1 MYRKQ
6 VPTREVCKNCDVRIP
21 RNRPKLMCSYCLETK
36 HHPCEKLSKNEAF
49 DIIRNQPYW
58 VCHNCMLNTLPLN
71 ACCPA
76 KRVKKAEPKTKF
88 SVVCSACQGRSYSKN
103 NVKICLWCDEIIAH
117 AKCMKGNLG
126 CTKCCEN
133 MIPGYHCQNYE
144 LTDNVPLNNLIHNP
158 YSSSNIINQIG
169 DRISAEH
176 ENDTMWS
183 DISDF
188 LLKCKYVQI
197 KDFKISRENELNVLS
212 LNIRSLSKN
221 IPTIN
226 ENITDFQKFDILCF
240 NETNCNLE
248 KLPNGTT
255 DLIIDG
261 FYPPILQAPARK
273 SCKGGGLATYIRK
286 TICREDD
293 FENFV
298 PKNMAEPSFDGE
310 FMFTKITRCKGIQK
324 TIILGNVYRSPSSNI
339 DKFFVR
345 LDTTLSTLARH
356 SNKQILIAGDFNIDL
371 IKHESDSNSQQVID
385 IMSNHGFIQTI
396 SRPTR
401 ITEHSSTLIDH
412 IYTNN
417 LNRMIKTNVVTVD
430 LSDHLAIVATISL
443 DPTFDRTVYH
453 PYTRSA
459 TDEEH
464 TSRIFNAEND
474 EKFNQL
480 IAEENWEPV
489 LQESHAELKYNKFA
503 DIYTKHYNTA
513 YPDKLRKKRRN
524 ERKDPKPWILPWLED
539 ACNRKNKLYRKFISE
554 PTIANK
560 TKYTK
565 MKKFT
570 EKHITKAKNNY
581 YRKYFEQYKTD
592 SRKQWNMINS
602 LLNRKRKVI
611 DIKKLV
617 DNDGHTV
624 SSPVQIAETFN
635 KYFANIASS
644 LKRNTCNTDQ
654 MANNSTALHATYLS
668 NQVRN
673 TIYLRPVDS
682 PEIETYITDL
692 KNKSTSDSKISA
704 LKIANTTQNFSHI
717 LANVI
722 DASFTQGIFPQELKV
737 AKVVPI
743 HKNGSKTDVS
753 NYRPISL
760 LSTFSK
766 LYEKAMHVRIHDFL
780 ESNNALYEMQYD
792 FRKSRSCEHAL
803 LSAQTILLDA
813 LSKKEI
819 ALLLLIDFSKAFDMV
834 DHTILLNKLH
844 HYGIRGI
851 AHDWIKSY
859 LKNREQYVHIKG
871 KNSSRKSLEYGV
883 PQGSILGPLL
893 FVIYINDIPEIQRFA
908 KFILYADDANIILTG
923 KNMHE
928 IEEKFCQLSSALVK
942 WVSCNGLS
950 LNIKK
955 TNYMIFSHKNRN
967 TEYNFQPKINN
978 VPIIEK
984 NSARFLGIIIDNNLN
999 WTEHIRAIA
1008 SKMSRYLGIMYK
1020 LKSIL
1025 PQAARLAIFHSF
1037 VQSHLNYCSLIWGFS
1052 AKSNIELLFRAQKKG
1067 IRSIMPGYINLFYK
1081 DGETPASTKQ
1091 TFVDYNIL
1099 TVQNII
1105 VKNALMFM
1113 YKINKF
1119 SSQLP
1124 SSICN
1129 IIPDNAPKTG
1139 STYQTCADWLND
1151 YNYCKFRNSINF
1163 KGPLLYTEF
1172 SGSNETWSSCYTL
1185 TSIKNK
1191 IKSKLSEMQAQGD
1204 PLNWQSENFKLYN
1217 INGLRKS
1224 DRIAS
1229 L

>member
-1 MYRKQ
+1 
-6 VPTREVCKNCDVRIP
+6 
-21 RNRPKLMCSYCLETK
+21 
-36 HHPCEKLSKNEAF
+36 
-49 DIIRNQPYW
+49 
-58 VCHNCMLNTLPLN
+58 
-71 ACCPA
+71 
-76 KRVKKAEPKTKF
+76 
-88 SVVCSACQGRSYSKN
+88 
-103 NVKICLWCDEIIAH
+103 
-117 AKCMKGNLG
+117 
-126 CTKCCEN
+126 
-133 MIPGYHCQNYE
+133 
-144 LTDNVPLNNLIHNP
+144 
-158 YSSSNIINQIG
+158 
-169 DRISAEH
+169 
-176 ENDTMWS
+176 
-183 DISDF
+183 
-188 LLKCKYVQI
+188 
-197 KDFKISRENELNVLS
+197 
-212 LNIRSLSKN
+212 
-221 IPTIN
+221 
-226 ENITDFQKFDILCF
+226 
-240 NETNCNLE
+240 
-248 KLPNGTT
+248 
-255 DLIIDG
+255 
-261 FYPPILQAPARK
+261 
-273 SCKGGGLATYIRK
+273 
-286 TICREDD
+286 
-293 FENFV
+293 
-298 PKNMAEPSFDGE
+298 
-310 FMFTKITRCKGIQK
+310 
-324 TIILGNVYRSPSSNI
+324 
-339 DKFFVR
+339 
-345 LDTTLSTLARH
+345 
-356 SNKQILIAGDFNIDL
+356 
-371 IKHESDSNSQQVID
+371 
-385 IMSNHGFIQTI
+385 
-396 SRPTR
+396 
-401 ITEHSSTLIDH
+401 
-412 IYTNN
+412 
-417 LNRMIKTNVVTVD
+417 MIKTNVVTVD

-453 PYTRSA
+453 PHTRST
-459 TDEEH
+459 TDEEY
-464 TSRIFNAEND
+464 TSRIFNTEND
-474 EKFNQL
+474 EKFSQL

-503 DIYTKHYNTA
+503 DIYTKHYNNA

-524 ERKDPKPWILPWLED
+524 ERKNPKPWILPWLED

-554 PTIANK
+554 PTIGNK

-581 YRKYFEQYKTD
+581 YSKYFEQYKTD

-602 LLNRKRKVI
+602 LLNRKRKNV

-644 LKRNTCNTDQ
+644 LKQNTCNTDQ
-654 MANNSTALHATYLS
+654 SANNSTTLHATYLT
-668 NQVRN
+668 NQVHN
-673 TIYLRPVDS
+673 TIYLRPVES
-682 PEIETYITDL
+682 PEIESYINDF

-722 DASFTQGIFPQELKV
+722 DASFVQGIFPQELKV

-766 LYEKAMHVRIHDFL
+766 LYEKAMHVRIYGFL
-780 ESNNALYEMQYD
+780 DTNNALYEMQYG
-792 FRKSRSCEHAL
+792 FRKNRSCEHAL
-803 LSAQTILLDA
+803 LSAQTILLNA

-859 LKNREQYVHIKG
+859 LKNRVQYVHIKG
-871 KNSSRKSLEYGV
+871 KNSSKNCLEYGV

-923 KNMHE
+923 KNMQE
-928 IEEKFCQLSSALVK
+928 IEEKFCRLSSALVQ

-978 VPIIEK
+978 IPIEEK

-999 WTEHIRAIA
+999 WTQHIRAITT
-1008 SKMSRYLGIMYK
+1008 KMSRYLGIMYK
-1020 LKSIL
+1020 LKRIL

-1081 DGETPASTKQ
+1081 DGETPANTKQ
-1091 TFVDYNIL
+1091 TFADHKIL
-1099 TVQNII
+1099 TVHNII

-1119 SSQLP
+1119 TSQLP
-1124 SSICN
+1124 ISIYN

-1139 STYQTCADWLND
+1139 STYQTCAEWLND
-1151 YNYCKFRNSINF
+1151 YNYCKFRNSINY
-1163 KGPLLYTEF
+1163 KGPLLFTEF
-1172 SGSNETWSSCYTL
+1172 SGANEMWSSCYTL
-1185 TSIKNK
+1185 TSIKNQ

-1204 PLNWQSENFKLYN
+1204 PLKWQSDNFKLYN

-1224 DRIAS
+1224 DRIAG